1 MFRKLLIT
9 LPSIFLV
16 LVIQS
21 CGGGTA
27 GDAEQNV
34 ERTIFAVGD
43 VFETVED
50 GGALEGDVSSNDT
63 VSYTHLTLPTKA

>member
-1 MFRKLLIT
+1 MFRKLLT
-9 LPSIFLV
+9 FFPSIFLV

-43 VFETVED
+43 AFETVED
-50 GGALEGDVSSNDT
+50 RGALVGDASSND
-63 VSYTHLTLPTKA
+63 VGEN